1 MSDITNVKEK
11 VISSLIWKM
20 MERIGTQGVQFVV
33 QLILARLLLPEDYG
47 ILAITTIFISIANVF
62 IQTGFTTSIVQK
74 KEIDEEYT
82 SSMFYLMLIIAIILY
97 MVLFLIS
104 PIIAS
109 FYNEPRIT
117 PIIRILGI
125 SLIFG
130 AITSVQNAILSRNMQ
145 FKKYFYSSILG
156 IIFSGTVGII
166 LAYIGLG
173 VWALVAQQLTNNLI
187 IMIVLCLVVK
197 WRPKWLFSFKKVKEL
212 FKYGWKILVAS
223 LIDNIY
229 NDIYGLIIGKIYD
242 SKMLGYY
249 NRGKQ
254 FPEVIVNNIN
264 GSISGVMLSA
274 LSNQQDNKEKLKNMV
289 RRSIITSGF
298 IIFPVVVGLAV
309 VAEPLVKI
317 LLTEKWGE
325 CVPFMQ
331 ILCFTYAFYLIDTAN
346 LQAIKAIGRSD
357 VYLKLEIIKKVF
369 GFSILLISV
378 PFGIKVMLLL
388 QPVYAI
394 ISNLINA
401 YPNRKFLDYSI
412 KEQYKDI
419 LPSIILS
426 IIMGIIIYPIKY
438 IIHNSVMLLIC
449 QIIMGIIIYMLL
461 SYILKFEALRYLIN
475 TVKELRNKSISKTK
489 EVNE

>member
-197 WRPKWLFSFKKVKEL
+197 WRPKLLFSFKKIKEL
-212 FKYGWKILVAS
+212 FK
-223 LIDNIY
+223 
-229 NDIYGLIIGKIYD
+229 
-242 SKMLGYY
+242 
-249 NRGKQ
+249 
-254 FPEVIVNNIN
+254 
-264 GSISGVMLSA
+264 
-274 LSNQQDNKEKLKNMV
+274 
-289 RRSIITSGF
+289 
-298 IIFPVVVGLAV
+298 
-309 VAEPLVKI
+309 
-317 LLTEKWGE
+317 
-325 CVPFMQ
+325 
-331 ILCFTYAFYLIDTAN
+331 
-346 LQAIKAIGRSD
+346 
-357 VYLKLEIIKKVF
+357 
-369 GFSILLISV
+369 
-378 PFGIKVMLLL
+378 
-388 QPVYAI
+388 
-394 ISNLINA
+394 
-401 YPNRKFLDYSI
+401 
-412 KEQYKDI
+412 
-419 LPSIILS
+419 
-426 IIMGIIIYPIKY
+426 
-438 IIHNSVMLLIC
+438 
-449 QIIMGIIIYMLL
+449 
-461 SYILKFEALRYLIN
+461 
-475 TVKELRNKSISKTK
+475 
-489 EVNE
+489 

>member
-264 GSISGVMLSA
+264 GSISSVMLSA

-489 EVNE
+489 EVN

>member
-104 PIIAS
+104 QIIAS
-109 FYNEPRIT
+109 LYNEPRIT
-117 PIIRILGI
+117 TIIRILVI

-130 AITSVQNAILSRNMQ
+130 SITSVQNAILSRNMQ

-264 GSISGVMLSA
+264 GSISSVMLSA

-489 EVNE
+489 EVN

>member
-197 WRPKWLFSFKKVKEL
+197 WRPKLLFSFKKIKEL
-212 FKYGWKILVAS
+212 FKYGWKILAAS

-264 GSISGVMLSA
+264 GSISSVMLSA

-309 VAEPLVKI
+309 IAEPLVKV
-317 LLTEKWGE
+317 LLTEKWTE

-357 VYLKLEIIKKVF
+357 VYLKLEIIKKFF

-426 IIMGIIIYPIKY
+426 IIMGIIIYPVKY

-489 EVNE
+489 EVN

>member
-1 MSDITNVKEK
+1 
-11 VISSLIWKM
+11 
-20 MERIGTQGVQFVV
+20 
-33 QLILARLLLPEDYG
+33 
-47 ILAITTIFISIANVF
+47 
-62 IQTGFTTSIVQK
+62 
-74 KEIDEEYT
+74 
-82 SSMFYLMLIIAIILY
+82 
-97 MVLFLIS
+97 
-104 PIIAS
+104 
-109 FYNEPRIT
+109 
-117 PIIRILGI
+117 
-125 SLIFG
+125 
-130 AITSVQNAILSRNMQ
+130 MQ

-264 GSISGVMLSA
+264 GSISSVMLSA

-489 EVNE
+489 EVN

>member
-264 GSISGVMLSA
+264 GSISSVMLSA

-289 RRSIITSGF
+289 RRSIITSSF

-489 EVNE
+489 EVN